1 MSRVFTDSEVQAWFE
16 RRTLG
21 SAATDTGELVA
32 LKAARGARIGVCLPA
47 LNEAA
52 TIGAIC
58 ECISSRLMEEV
69 ALVDELVV
77 VDSGSEDGTHRIARD
92 AGATVFNSPESG
104 GKGEALWKSLAILD
118 TDVIVWLDSDTRNFG
133 PHFVTGLVAPL
144 LVDPEIVMAKAFYR
158 RPLVRDDVAEPS
170 GGARVTELVVRPLVN
185 LIYPRLAGVIQPLAG
200 ECAVRRDAVIKLP
213 FFTGYAVE
221 IGLLVDVVERHG
233 LNALVQVDLGTR
245 VHRNRDVP
253 ALGQMAFQVVTATLA
268 RIDAMGRIKLADEL
282 SNILV
287 QFDAASPRREKVE
300 IKELPPM
307 SEVLEAPR

>member
-1 MSRVFTDSEVQAWFE
+1 MPQVFTDSEVQAWFE
-16 RRTLG
+16 RHTLG
-21 SAATDTGELVA
+21 TAATDTDELIE

-58 ECISSRLMEEV
+58 ECISSRLMKEI

-77 VDSGSEDGTHRIARD
+77 VDSGSKDGTHRIARE
-92 AGATVFNSPESG
+92 AGAIVYDSPVSG
-104 GKGEALWKSLAILD
+104 GKGEALWKSLAVLD

-144 LVDPEIVMAKAFYR
+144 LADPEIAMVKAFYR
-158 RPLVRDDVAEPS
+158 RPLVRDDIAEPS

-200 ECAVRRDAVIKLP
+200 ECAVRRDVFMKIP

-221 IGLLVDVVERHG
+221 IGLLLDVVERLG

-245 VHRNRDVP
+245 VHRNREVP
-253 ALGQMAFQVVTATLA
+253 ALGQMAFQVIAAMLA
-268 RIDAMGRIKLADEL
+268 RMDEMGRIKLADEL
-282 SNILV
+282 SDILV
-287 QFDAASPRREKVE
+287 QFDPGSPRREELEVR
-300 IKELPPM
+300 ELPPM
-307 SEVLEAPR
+307 SEVLEASR